1 MLELE
6 LDGKLMEVP
15 EGSTVMDAANKAGIY
30 VPHFCYHKKLSIAAN
45 CRMCLV
51 QVEKAPKPLPACA
64 TPVTNGMKVWTHSD
78 TAVNAQKGVMEF
90 LLINH
95 PLDCPI
101 CDQGGECQ
109 LQDLAVGYG
118 SSGSRYEEDKRVVA
132 NKNLGPL
139 ISTDMTRC
147 IHCTRCVRFG
157 QEIAG
162 IMELGMIGRGEH
174 AEIITFV
181 GKTVE
186 SELSGNA
193 IDLCPVGALTSKPF
207 RYSARTWELTRKPS
221 VSPHCGLGSNLTL
234 QMKQNRVMRVLPR
247 DNEAVNECW
256 LSDKDRFSYEAL
268 NSDKRLA
275 KPMLKQGGNW
285 QTVEWPV
292 ALEFIA
298 RELQRIKGAH
308 GAEAIGALA
317 TPHQT
322 LEELHLLQKLLRG
335 YGSGNVDFRLRQSD
349 FSADGKL
356 AGIPWLGMN
365 IADIA
370 ALDRVLV
377 IGSTLRKDHPLLA
390 HRLRQS
396 TKKQTQINL
405 IHAADDDLLMR
416 VVNKAIVAPALLPQ
430 TLAQVVK
437 AVAEIKNVAVP
448 EAVRGAVAGVT
459 VGDAA
464 KRIAESLASGE
475 KVGVFL
481 GNFAEQHPAAA
492 ALHALAQALGEIL
505 GCPFGFL
512 GAAANSVGGYVAGC
526 VPSLI
531 PAPSPG
537 GKRETFASP
546 LLSGPGNTWSE
557 AEEPGV
563 RAAGKNARQMIESP
577 LKAYLMLGVEP
588 ELDMHNPRQAI
599 AALKQAELV
608 VAMSP
613 FQHRATEYAHVLLP
627 IAPFTETAGTYIS
640 TEGRVQTF
648 NGVVQ
653 PLGETRPAWKVLRV
667 LGNLLGLAGFEH
679 DGADDA
685 LREALHGRTEIVN
698 KNNNLKY
705 TLSALPATGSG
716 LARIAEV
723 PIYAADALTRRAPS
737 LQKTRDGQPPVALMN
752 RALADQLGLH
762 DGDFVRVVQ
771 DGGDATLPYA
781 IDDKLPANCVRVA
794 LARAETA
801 ALGATDAALTIER
814 VAQAQ
819 KVAV

>member
-78 TAVNAQKGVMEF
+78 GAVNAQKGVMEF

-118 SSGSRYEEDKRVVA
+118 ASGSRYEEDKRVVA

-174 AEIITFV
+174 SEIITFV
-181 GKTVE
+181 GKTVD
-186 SELSGNA
+186 SELSGNV

-234 QMKQNRVMRVLPR
+234 QMKQNRVMRALPR

-275 KPMLKQGGNW
+275 KPMLKQGGQW
-285 QTVEWPV
+285 QEVEWPV

-298 RELQRIKGAH
+298 KELQRIKAAH

-335 YGSGNVDFRLRQSD
+335 FGSGNVDFRLRQSD

-356 AGIPWLGMN
+356 AGVPWLGMS
-365 IADIA
+365 IADFA
-370 ALDRVLV
+370 QLDRVLV
-377 IGSTLRKDHPLLA
+377 VGSTLRKDHPLLA

-396 TKKQTQINL
+396 TKKKTELNL

-416 VVNKAIVAPALLPQ
+416 VANKAVVAPALLTQ

-437 AVAEIKNVAVP
+437 AAAEIKGIAVP

-459 VGDAA
+459 VTDAA
-464 KRIAESLASGE
+464 KRIAESLTSGE
-475 KVGVFL
+475 KAGVFL
-481 GNFAEQHPAAA
+481 GNFAEQHPAAT

-526 VPSLI
+526 VPT
-531 PAPSPG
+531 
-537 GKRETFASP
+537 GKIK
-546 LLSGPGNTWSE
+546 
-557 AEEPGV
+557 
-563 RAAGKNARQMIESP
+563 GKNARQMIDVP
-577 LKAYLMLGVEP
+577 LKAYLLLGTEP

-599 AALKQAELV
+599 AALNEAELV

-613 FQHRATEYAHVLLP
+613 FQHGATEYAHVLLP
-627 IAPFTETAGTYIS
+627 IAPFTETAGTYIN

-648 NGVVQ
+648 NGVVK

-667 LGNLLGLAGFEH
+667 LGNLLGLTGFEH

-685 LREALHGRTEIVN
+685 QHEALHGKTEIFN
-698 KNNNLKY
+698 KNNKLQY
-705 TLSALPATGSG
+705 TLGSLTSAATGLS
-716 LARIAEV
+716 RIAEV
-723 PIYAADALTRRAPS
+723 PIYAADALARRAPS
-737 LQKTRDGQPPVALMN
+737 LQKTRDAQAPVAMMN
-752 RALADQLGLH
+752 RALADQLGLR

-771 DGGDATLPYA
+771 DGGEVTLAYA
-781 IDDKLPANCVRVA
+781 IDDRLPVNSVRVA
-794 LARAETA
+794 LARTETA
-801 ALGATDAALTIER
+801 TLGASDAALTVER
-814 VAQAQ
+814 VVQQQ
-819 KVAV
+819 KATA